1 MNVTMYEVREDEQA
15 AIARCA
21 IELGMTVRM
30 HAGTLDLDSVS
41 LAEGSEAVSILGGS
55 RLDEELFIK
64 LKAAGIRYVSTRTVG
79 FNHIDVPLPIAM
91 GSWCAMPVIRH
102 TAWRNSPSCSC

>member
-1 MNVTMYEVREDEQA
+1 M
-15 AIARCA
+15 
-21 IELGMTVRM
+21 
-30 HAGTLDLDSVS
+30 DSVS

-79 FNHIDVPLPIAM
+79 FNHIDVPAAHRYGIMACNAGYPPYGVAE
-91 GSWCAMPVIRH
+91 WHRH
-102 TAWRNSPSCSC
+102 AHVDGAAGIQAGIIPSRRE

>member
-21 IELGMTVRM
+21 SELGMTVRM

-64 LKAAGIRYVSTRTVG
+64 LKAAGIRYVSTRT
-79 FNHIDVPLPIAM
+79 
-91 GSWCAMPVIRH
+91 GSCGP
-102 TAWRNSPSCSC
+102 